1 MALNFLN
8 YVFTPSIMSH
18 VFRLGNGIK
27 MIVGNGDWGKLKKI
41 KTYIYSNENE
51 IYIYVE
57 LKLKLMFCSRSSRSN
72 LN

>member
-27 MIVGNGDWGKLKKI
+27 MIVGNGDWGKLKI
-41 KTYIYSNENE
+41 KNKN
-51 IYIYVE
+51 IYIVMKMKFIFM
-57 LKLKLMFCSRSSRSN
+57 LN
-72 LN
+72 LSLSLCFVLDHLDQI